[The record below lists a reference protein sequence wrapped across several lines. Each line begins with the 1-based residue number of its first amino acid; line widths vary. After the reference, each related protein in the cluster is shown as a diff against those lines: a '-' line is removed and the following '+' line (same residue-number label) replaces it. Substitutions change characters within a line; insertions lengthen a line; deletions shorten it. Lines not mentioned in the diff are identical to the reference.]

1 MGALG
6 GQSDCSS
13 PGRSRMTFK
22 YIKERNWGG
31 GCQSYKER
39 LGLSPF
45 PFFMGTH
52 LETPT
57 HSGAGDR
64 RGIGVDTQEAMTH
77 P

>member
-31 GCQSYKER
+31 GVSKLQGEIRAVPFSFFHGNSSGDTNS
-39 LGLSPF
+39 LGSW
-45 PFFMGTH
+45 GQ
-52 LETPT
+52 
-57 HSGAGDR
+57 AGNWS
-64 RGIGVDTQEAMTH
+64 
-77 P
+77 